1 MENDPG
7 RQLVRGH
14 TYSNIISQGQAQV
27 HIGDKHNY
35 GDAST
40 HNHTYYLCA
49 SSSEQSSQLLA
60 LCGHGGI
67 ATNEGELLSL
77 KRRRSPNEKEHKH
90 KLDKE
95 ESLEHALS
103 KLGKFSKSVQDQ
115 RIGKDAKKIVRR
127 IALAI
132 DAVKTQQAGLPGHPN
147 AEPFTRMEHDRSDF
161 KNIKKNLKITGRV
174 DVNTGFRRRQST
186 KLTRAIRKYDK
197 IAFEQWVISLKT
209 LTIESRNSD
218 GTAVI
223 YSLVTLY
230 LEPRVSGSGLP
241 VTVYFG
247 ETRTHKGVNF
257 INPVIL
263 AYRIVPNESEVFEAI
278 EKDDLKGLITLLAA
292 GKATVRDC
300 DEDGTTLLH
309 VNSFDAFNFHGNIT
323 RCGKILLKSGADPT
337 LTDGKTDPPVVT
349 AMMSSPTISTLILVE
364 GNIFLDPKNFRHNR
378 MSLWLNACRN
388 SYSSAPWILQ
398 ILKDAGCNIAEKDHR
413 GWNCLFITVL
423 SSIQPGYSHEFEK
436 LQYLLGIF
444 DNIHARDTNGRT
456 IFDYVDDVQEDD
468 YCGSYSRDLWYCAL
482 KRAGIDV
489 SSHLAQ
495 HPRVPSYKMR
505 GHFEYTPE
513 HYHALKHLQSWDEDN
528 FRSQMDRLLQEIPLD
543 EDEALEM
550 ERMRREEAS
559 WKPGWQEIEIP

>member
-309 VNSFDAFNFHGNIT
+309 VS
-323 RCGKILLKSGADPT
+323 
-337 LTDGKTDPPVVT
+337 
-349 AMMSSPTISTLILVE
+349 
-364 GNIFLDPKNFRHNR
+364 
-378 MSLWLNACRN
+378 
-388 SYSSAPWILQ
+388 
-398 ILKDAGCNIAEKDHR
+398 CNIAEKDHR